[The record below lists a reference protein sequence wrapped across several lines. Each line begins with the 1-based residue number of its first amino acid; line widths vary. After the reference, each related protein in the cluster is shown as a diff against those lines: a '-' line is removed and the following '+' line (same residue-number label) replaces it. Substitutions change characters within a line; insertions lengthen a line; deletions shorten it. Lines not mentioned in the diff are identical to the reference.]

1 MDYAV
6 SAQPPGG
13 AQLQLSSAENSADNP
28 AFDTQKARTAEVG
41 TKWNLLG
48 DGLLLTAAAYRTDIS
63 NDVVQG
69 DDGLYYQTGRK
80 RVDGIELSAVG
91 KLTGRWSVSAG
102 ATSMDTRVI
111 RGTVV
116 SQDGSSDL
124 AYTPKYAFT
133 AWTTY
138 RLPFGLTIG
147 GGARYAGGMKRGTD
161 GAVGTP
167 DYTKSYMVFDAVA
180 TYLVNRHFD
189 LQLNV
194 YNLFDKKYVAAI
206 NKSGY
211 RYTPGTP
218 RSALLTANFR
228 F

>member
-1 MDYAV
+1 
-6 SAQPPGG
+6 
-13 AQLQLSSAENSADNP
+13 
-28 AFDTQKARTAEVG
+28 
-41 TKWNLLG
+41 
-48 DGLLLTAAAYRTDIS
+48 
-63 NDVVQG
+63 
-69 DDGLYYQTGRK
+69 
-80 RVDGIELSAVG
+80 
-91 KLTGRWSVSAG
+91 
-102 ATSMDTRVI
+102 MDTKVV
-111 RGTVV
+111 RGAEV

-138 RLPFGLTIG
+138 ETPVGLTFG
-147 GGARYAGGMKRGTD
+147 GGARYAGKMKRGTD

-167 DYTKSYMVFDAVA
+167 DYTKSYLVFDLMASYA
-180 TYLVNRHFD
+180 FNRHFD

-194 YNLFDKKYVAAI
+194 YNLFDKDYVQSI